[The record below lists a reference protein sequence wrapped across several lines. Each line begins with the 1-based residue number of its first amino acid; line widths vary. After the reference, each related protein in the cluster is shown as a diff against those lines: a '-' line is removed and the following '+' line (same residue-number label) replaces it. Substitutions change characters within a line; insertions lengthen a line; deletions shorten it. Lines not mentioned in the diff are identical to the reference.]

1 LIGFFGLTLT
11 TAKQAMKQRLT
22 VITLKTVSKLWIIP
36 AVCLVVACT
45 TIEPLPEEVQDADGI
60 GGATAKVEFVKWLG
74 QLILVT
80 VGSIKLNVNVEAKE
94 SK

>member
-1 LIGFFGLTLT
+1 MTGCFGLTLT
-11 TAKQAMKQRLT
+11 IAEQAMSLRLT
-22 VITLKTVSKLWIIP
+22 AITLKAVSKLWIIP
-36 AVCLVVACT
+36 AACLVVACA

-80 VGSIKLNVNVEAKE
+80 VASIKLNISVETKD
-94 SK
+94 

>member
-80 VGSIKLNVNVEAKE
+80 VGSIKLNISVETKD
-94 SK
+94 

>member
-1 LIGFFGLTLT
+1 
-11 TAKQAMKQRLT
+11 
-22 VITLKTVSKLWIIP
+22 
-36 AVCLVVACT
+36 VACA

-80 VGSIKLNVNVEAKE
+80 VASIKLNVNVEAKE

>member
-1 LIGFFGLTLT
+1 MSL
-11 TAKQAMKQRLT
+11 RLT
-22 VITLKTVSKLWIIP
+22 AITLKAVSKLWIIP
-36 AVCLVVACT
+36 AACLVVACT
-45 TIEPLPEEVQDADGI
+45 TIEPLPEEVQEADGI

-80 VGSIKLNVNVEAKE
+80 VASIKLNVNVEAKE

>member
-1 LIGFFGLTLT
+1 
-11 TAKQAMKQRLT
+11 MKQKST
-22 VITLKTVSKLWIIP
+22 AITSKTVSKLWIIP

-80 VGSIKLNVNVEAKE
+80 VASIKLNVNVEAKE